1 MLQHVVAPATTPPS
15 AGAPFQDGRPLAQAL
30 LHARSVALVGV
41 SGKPASISSRPL
53 RYLQQHG
60 FSGVVYPVNPKYDE
74 VLGVRCWPSMA
85 ALPEPVDLVLVMVPA
100 ADCPQAVR
108 QAGLAGAA
116 VAVVLA
122 SGFSET
128 DAAGAQLQAEMLRA
142 ARDTGVRVLGPNCQG
157 LMVSRYGLTA
167 TFTMAADREV
177 PTSGRVAYAGQ
188 SGAVGGSILDLAAE
202 MGLGLSAWVS
212 TGNQVDLEVADVAEA
227 LVDDPGTD
235 VVMLYLES
243 LGDGGAFTRLAA
255 RAQGAGTRLVV
266 LRAGRSTAGRRAV
279 ASHTGA
285 MLADDTAFVLTAS
298 RYGVLLVDDVDELLH
313 VAAALAA
320 GGAAGGPG
328 VAVVTTSGGA
338 GGLAADRLD
347 AVGLQLPTL
356 SEDTQGRLRPLIPA
370 FGALA
375 NPVDVT
381 AQLFSLGAEAFGE
394 VCTIVAEDRSV
405 DLVAVLLTMV
415 TGEQAEQLAEDLVAT
430 AERLPCPLMVA
441 WLAGRELTAAAR
453 AVFRAHAIP
462 VFPSV
467 GSLSRAAALLVAAG
481 TSAPPTVPRPAPDA
495 LVAQLSAAAA
505 LPESARGQAVL
516 DALGIAQ
523 PAWELVTS
531 SAGAVL
537 AAQRCGGRVAMK
549 LQATGLAH
557 KSDVGGVRLDVA
569 VEAISETFAELVTAA
584 HDQQVPGVEGVLVQQ
599 MVAEG
604 TELVLGAIRGID
616 EYPDLVT
623 VGLGGITTEIYRDV
637 VTALA
642 PVGPDEAAAML
653 RRLRAW
659 PLLDGFRGAP
669 RADTQAAVDAL
680 VALSRAI
687 GALPAAVR
695 EIEVNPLVVAEEGG
709 GATAVDVLMT

>member
-1 MLQHVVAPATTPPS
+1 MVAPTATPPS
-15 AGAPFQDGRPLAQAL
+15 SGATARDGRHLAQAL

-41 SGKPASISSRPL
+41 SGKPTSISNRPL

-60 FSGVVYPVNPKYDE
+60 FGGVVYPVNPKYDE

-108 QAGLAGAA
+108 EAGLAGAA

-128 DAAGAQLQAEMLRA
+128 DAAGAHLQAELLRA

-177 PTSGRVAYAGQ
+177 PPSGRVAYAGQ

-212 TGNQVDLEVADVAEA
+212 TGNQVDLDVADVAEA
-227 LVDDPGTD
+227 LVDDAGTD

-255 RAQGAGTRLVV
+255 RAQRAGTRLVV

-285 MLADDTAFVLTAS
+285 MLADDTAFALTAS
-298 RYGVLLVDDVDELLH
+298 RYGVLLVNDVDELLH
-313 VAAALAA
+313 VAAALASV
-320 GGAAGGPG
+320 GAANGPG

-338 GGLAADRLD
+338 GGLAADHLD
-347 AVGLQLPTL
+347 AVGLQLPTM
-356 SEDTQGRLRPLIPA
+356 SVDTQDRLRPLIPA
-370 FGALA
+370 FGAVT

-394 VCTIVAEDRSV
+394 VCTTVAEDPSV

-430 AERLPCPLMVA
+430 AARLSCPLIVA

-453 AVFRAHAIP
+453 AVFRTHAIP

-467 GSLSRAAALLVAAG
+467 GALSRAAALLVAAG
-481 TSAPPTVPRPAPDA
+481 TSAPPTLPPPAPDA
-495 LVAQLSAAAA
+495 LAARVSAAAA

-537 AAQRCGGRVAMK
+537 AARRCGGRVAMK
-549 LQATGLAH
+549 LQAAGLAH
-557 KSDVGGVRLDVA
+557 KSDVGGVRLDVDVDA
-569 VEAISETFAELVTAA
+569 ASEVYAQLLTAA
-584 HDQQVPGVEGVLVQQ
+584 HDQQVPGVEGVVVQQ

-616 EYPDLVT
+616 GYPDLVT

-642 PVGPDEAAAML
+642 PIGPDEAAAML
-653 RRLRAW
+653 RGLRAW
-659 PLLDGFRGAP
+659 PLLDGFRGAA
-669 RADTQAAVDAL
+669 RADTHAAVEAL

-687 GALPAAVR
+687 GALPTAIH
-695 EIEVNPLVVAEEGG
+695 EIEVNPLVVAAEGE